1 MRAVLTFHSIDDS
14 GSMLSFAPARFA
26 ELIESLARSGVPVV
40 AFDDLLRLR
49 EGIAITFDDGMATLH
64 RHALPVL
71 HDHGFPAHLF
81 LTTGAVG
88 SDNMWPS
95 QPRAAPHF
103 DMLDWRQVEDCAAQ
117 GLLVE
122 SHTATHPDLRTLDD
136 ARIVDECR
144 VADEEIER
152 RLGRRPRLFA
162 YPYGFADERVRRVVA
177 PLYAGCFS
185 TRLDYL
191 RDQADL
197 SDLSDLPRLDTYFL
211 RAPTLFRHLLS
222 APVHSYIGLRA
233 AIRRIRGRT

>member
-14 GSMLSFAPARFA
+14 GSVLSFAPVRFA
-26 ELIESLARSGVPVV
+26 ELVESLARSGVPVV
-40 AFDDLLRLR
+40 AFDDLLQLR

-71 HDHGFPAHLF
+71 RAHGFPAHLF

-88 SDNMWPS
+88 KDNMWPS
-95 QPRAAPHF
+95 QPRAAPRF
-103 DMLDWRQVEDCAAQ
+103 DMLGWRQVEDCVAQ
-117 GLLVE
+117 GMLVE
-122 SHTATHPDLRTLDD
+122 SHTASHPDLRTLDD
-136 ARIVDECR
+136 ARIVAECR
-144 VADEEIER
+144 AADEEIER

-162 YPYGFADERVRRVVA
+162 YPYGFADERVRRAVA

-197 SDLSDLPRLDTYFL
+197 SDLPRLDTYFL
-211 RAPTLFRHLLS
+211 RAPALFRHLRS
-222 APVHSYIGLRA
+222 APVHLYIGLRA
-233 AIRRIRGRT
+233 AIRRIRGQT